1 MSKFKEGD
9 EIIVRQ
15 ITRGYGFPGRV
26 TGLVQVND
34 CGVITKVLDKDA
46 YSVNI
51 TGKSIEFLYDEEMEL
66 YKKFIRNKKLE
77 ELGI

>member
-15 ITRGYGFPGRV
+15 ITRGV

-34 CGVITKVLDKDA
+34 CGVIIKVLDKDV

>member
-15 ITRGYGFPGRV
+15 ITRGV

-34 CGVITKVLDKDA
+34 CGVIIKVLDKDA

>member
-15 ITRGYGFPGRV
+15 ITRGV

-34 CGVITKVLDKDA
+34 RGVIIEVLDKDA

-51 TGKSIEFLYDEEMEL
+51 TGKSVEFLYDEEMEL